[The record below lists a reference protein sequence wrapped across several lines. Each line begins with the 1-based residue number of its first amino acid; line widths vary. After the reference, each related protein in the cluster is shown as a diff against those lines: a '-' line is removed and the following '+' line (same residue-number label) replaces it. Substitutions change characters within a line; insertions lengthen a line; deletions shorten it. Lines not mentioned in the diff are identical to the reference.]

1 MLHCDV
7 RLRSRWMQV
16 HEDEPDKVADI
27 IVNFLARNKM
37 IRRSAKTTQYFT
49 PSC

>member
-1 MLHCDV
+1 
-7 RLRSRWMQV
+7 MQV